1 MKTQKVSIFE
11 YEDMEAGTQHYSAP
25 GADMDRR
32 VVIDIFFV
40 ATDER
45 FT

>member
-1 MKTQKVSIFE
+1 MKTLKVSIFE
-11 YEDMEAGTQHYSAP
+11 HEDLEASTQYCSAA

-45 FT
+45 FA